1 MRMKTIHF
9 LLERVGLEKGRVL
22 FKMKAHKSIHL
33 YVSSCPCGNATIR
46 KWAKGGSRF
55 EGFDDDDDAES
66 RTRTVYNAKTKARN
80 PFLPLDVQ
88 RGSVAVAMKKATTTT
103 KNEEGDDNPSSA
115 ARRYYMKMEPSL

>member
-1 MRMKTIHF
+1 MLGDGCEDENDSF

-55 EGFDDDDDAES
+55 EGFDDGDDDANRELGPF
-66 RTRTVYNAKTKARN
+66 TMPKQKHET

-103 KNEEGDDNPSSA
+103 KNEEGDDNPSS
-115 ARRYYMKMEPSL
+115 RCEGII